1 VTGAALAG
9 VLAVGALA
17 GLDLVSV
24 PQMMLARPLVAG
36 FLGGAVC
43 GRPLA
48 GLATGALLELF
59 AFETLPI
66 GAARYPDW
74 GPAAAAAGALAA
86 LRGGTWDPAWMSG
99 VTVVALMAAWV
110 GGLTMHLVR
119 RLNGAQLRR
128 REAELRAGDPRA
140 LRALQLGGV
149 ARDVVR
155 AAALTGFT
163 LVVGGQ
169 VARQVARGWHAP
181 RAVADVALVGTALGV
196 ALWSAYRLYGRG
208 ALRRWL
214 AAGAVVGVG
223 LVAGLLTW

>member
-1 VTGAALAG
+1 MTAATLLG
-9 VLAVGALA
+9 VLGVGTLA

-36 FLGGAVC
+36 FLGGAVA

-48 GLATGALLELF
+48 GLAAGALLELF

-86 LRGGTWDPAWMSG
+86 EHGGAWDPAWMAG
-99 VTVVALMAAWV
+99 VTVVALVAAWL

-128 REAELRAGDPRA
+128 REAQLMAGDARA
-140 LRALQLGGV
+140 LRALQAGGV

-155 AAALTGFT
+155 AAALTVFT
-163 LVVGGQ
+163 FLVGGQ
-169 VARQVARGWHAP
+169 VARQVERGWHAP
-181 RAVADVALVGTALGV
+181 RAVADVALVGTAVGV

-208 ALRRWL
+208 APRRWL
-214 AAGAVVGVG
+214 AAGTVAGVAVV
-223 LVAGLLTW
+223 LGLLAW